1 MGFCGHINHLVIVLR
16 GWGYFSFSFSDLGR
30 LIFYPID
37 WVIMVVTELTETT
50 YYKDKVYLPREV
62 KEKLGLIDGDVLNI
76 EVVEKGVA
84 KISVAR
90 QCRTAKKALE
100 KLDNPPDLG
109 KIKGKLTREEIYE
122 DIT

>member
-1 MGFCGHINHLVIVLR
+1 M
-16 GWGYFSFSFSDLGR
+16 
-30 LIFYPID
+30 
-37 WVIMVVTELTETT
+37 TETT

-62 KEKLGLIDGDVLNI
+62 QEKLGLVDGDVLHI

-84 KISVAR
+84 KLSIAHG
-90 QCRTAKKALE
+90 CRTAKKALE

-109 KIKGKLTREEIYE
+109 KVKGKLSREEIYE